1 MSDVVL
7 VTGCTGQVGFELR
20 RALAPLARVVAVDR
34 QQCDLASPDSI
45 RACIASVRPSFI
57 VNAGAYTAVDK
68 AESEPELAHAVNA
81 VAPRVLAEE
90 AARLNAAL
98 VHYSTDYVFN
108 GEGERPYAETDAT
121 GPLGVYG
128 ASKLQG
134 EQEIAAVGGEHWIFR
149 TSWVFGLH
157 GKNFLKTMLRLARE
171 RDVLSVVAD
180 QYGAPTSAALIADV
194 TALLLRESRLGRGIV
209 PGLYHLAAAGST
221 NWHGYAQRVISRAA
235 VGGLALKVKAESIA
249 AISSSAYPT
258 PARRPHNSRLDCA
271 RLQEAL
277 GITLPDWTLAVDQAT
292 DILTEKQFL

>member
-45 RACIASVRPSFI
+45 RDCIASVRPSFI

-171 RDVLSVVAD
+171 RDALSVVAD

-194 TALLLRESRLGRGIV
+194 TALLLRESRLGRGIA

-221 NWHGYAQRVISRAA
+221 SWHEYAQRVISRAA
-235 VGGLALKVKAESIA
+235 AGGSALKVKAESIA